1 MSAQLAVKHSSNEFS
16 NIIPLYPESKKN
28 RQEKMLIENIS
39 VIAKKIGYQIE
50 DIESDSTHTIEFGL
64 MGAFIYVDI
73 TAHGWDYRN
82 IELTAVDIINDDD
95 EPLEEANRI
104 LFNVLSEKIS
114 DINNQT
120 ANSYYNK

>member
-1 MSAQLAVKHSSNEFS
+1 MSAQLAVKYNNNEAS
-16 NIIPLYPESKKN
+16 NIIPLYPENKKS

-39 VIAKKIGYQIE
+39 AIAKKIEHQIE
-50 DIESDSTHTIEFGL
+50 DIESGSTHTIEFGL

-73 TAHGWDYRN
+73 TAHGCNYRN

-95 EPLEEANRI
+95 EPLEEASRI

-120 ANSYYNK
+120 ANSYYNR